1 MDLRGYRWQQ
11 HGDNSKWGYY
21 IMYLSGFDRFT
32 KDNEKRDTKNPR
44 EEKSNKVFKK
54 EGEDNA

>member
-1 MDLRGYRWQQ
+1 
-11 HGDNSKWGYY
+11 
-21 IMYLSGFDRFT
+21 MYLSGFDRFT
-32 KDNEKRDTKNPR
+32 KDNEKRNVKNPW

>member
-1 MDLRGYRWQQ
+1 
-11 HGDNSKWGYY
+11 
-21 IMYLSGFDRFT
+21 MYLSGFDRFT
-32 KDNEKRDTKNPR
+32 KAKEKRNVKNPR

>member
-1 MDLRGYRWQQ
+1 
-11 HGDNSKWGYY
+11 
-21 IMYLSGFDRFT
+21 MYLSGFDHFAN
-32 KDNEKRDTKNPR
+32 DNEKRNVKNPL

>member
-1 MDLRGYRWQQ
+1 
-11 HGDNSKWGYY
+11 
-21 IMYLSGFDRFT
+21 MYLSGNDHFA
-32 KDNEKRDTKNPR
+32 KNNEKRNVKNPL

>member
-1 MDLRGYRWQQ
+1 
-11 HGDNSKWGYY
+11 
-21 IMYLSGFDRFT
+21 MYLSGNDRFA
-32 KDNEKRDTKNPR
+32 KDKEKRDTKNPR

>member
-1 MDLRGYRWQQ
+1 
-11 HGDNSKWGYY
+11 
-21 IMYLSGFDRFT
+21 MYLSGFDLFA
-32 KDNEKRDTKNPR
+32 KDKEKRDTKNPR

>member
-1 MDLRGYRWQQ
+1 MHLLG
-11 HGDNSKWGYY
+11 N
-21 IMYLSGFDRFT
+21 DRFA
-32 KDNEKRDTKNPR
+32 KDNEKRNVKNLR

>member
-1 MDLRGYRWQQ
+1 
-11 HGDNSKWGYY
+11 
-21 IMYLSGFDRFT
+21 MYLSGFDHFT
-32 KDNEKRDTKNPR
+32 KDKEKTRYKNPR

>member
-1 MDLRGYRWQQ
+1 MIVLQ
-11 HGDNSKWGYY
+11 K
-21 IMYLSGFDRFT
+21 IT
-32 KDNEKRDTKNPR
+32 KKRNVKNPR

>member
-1 MDLRGYRWQQ
+1 
-11 HGDNSKWGYY
+11 
-21 IMYLSGFDRFT
+21 MYLSRFNHFT
-32 KDNEKRDTKNPR
+32 KDKEKRNVKNPL

>member
-1 MDLRGYRWQQ
+1 
-11 HGDNSKWGYY
+11 
-21 IMYLSGFDRFT
+21 MYLSGNDRFT

>member
-1 MDLRGYRWQQ
+1 
-11 HGDNSKWGYY
+11 
-21 IMYLSGFDRFT
+21 MYLSGNGRFT
-32 KDNEKRDTKNPR
+32 KDNEKRNVKNPR

>member
-1 MDLRGYRWQQ
+1 
-11 HGDNSKWGYY
+11 
-21 IMYLSGFDRFT
+21 MYLSGFDRFA
-32 KDNEKRDTKNPR
+32 KDNKKKRDMKNPR

>member
-1 MDLRGYRWQQ
+1 
-11 HGDNSKWGYY
+11 
-21 IMYLSGFDRFT
+21 MYLSGFDRFA
-32 KDNEKRDTKNPR
+32 KDKEKRDTKNPR

>member
-1 MDLRGYRWQQ
+1 
-11 HGDNSKWGYY
+11 
-21 IMYLSGFDRFT
+21 MYLSGNDHFT
-32 KDNEKRDTKNPR
+32 NAKEKRNVKNPR